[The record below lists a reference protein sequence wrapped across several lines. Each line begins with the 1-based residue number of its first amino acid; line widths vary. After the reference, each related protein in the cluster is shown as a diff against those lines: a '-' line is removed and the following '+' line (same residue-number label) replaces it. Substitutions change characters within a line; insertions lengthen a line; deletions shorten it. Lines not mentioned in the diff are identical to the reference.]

1 MGACTSDRHISTSIT
16 NKIHNQNE
24 NHRVDIMKLEIIIHI
39 NNQNRTS

>member
-16 NKIHNQNE
+16 NKIHNQN
-24 NHRVDIMKLEIIIHI
+24 HRVDIMKLEIIINI